1 MRKYIHIVFFSLI
14 ILASCKNSK
23 NTQNSLTTEDSKAV
37 AKTELPDNF
46 YKRLEGTI
54 AGKTVVL
61 NLQKI
66 DDDYDGNYYYEGS
79 WLNLSSDTLIG
90 KDSVVLL
97 ENSFY
102 DYYFDKDAK
111 QNNLSLKWNVKGFTG
126 TWENGN
132 QSKSYPVQ
140 LTEKYPE
147 GSYQFTAGKFAD
159 SVLAFADKTK
169 SPSASISFE
178 YLQATATDEAGNWL
192 NKQLKSISGIRPANM
207 DQEIGFKKIAEEY
220 FSDYRKEIAE
230 MQKTGP
236 DRGFDAWM
244 NYTNSSQQSIVFNGN
259 GFVVIDFL
267 ADSYTGGA
275 HGNYSSTMFC
285 LDVNNKKQMVLSDVV
300 KIDSN
305 SLQKL
310 LEQNLR
316 KQYNIKP
323 QNQISTVLFDNFLKP
338 NKNFYF
344 NSNGLAFMYNPYEV
358 ASYAQ
363 GQIVIFVPFSE
374 LSAYLNPAFAERIF
388 AKK

>member
-1 MRKYIHIVFFSLI
+1 MRKYAHPVIICLI
-14 ILASCKNSK
+14 FLAACTNPKSDNKAN
-23 NTQNSLTTEDSKAV
+23 QNSDSV
-37 AKTELPDNF
+37 ALANTELSDNF

-54 AGKTVVL
+54 AGKRVVL

-79 WLNLSSDTLIG
+79 WLNLSTDTLIG

-111 QNNLSLKWNVKGFTG
+111 QNNLSLKWNGKGFTG

-147 GSYQFTAGKFAD
+147 GSYQFTAGKFSD
-159 SVLAFADKTK
+159 SVTAFADKTK

-178 YLQATATDEAGNWL
+178 YLQATATDDGGNWL
-192 NKQLKSISGIRPANM
+192 NNQLKSISGIKPGNVDR
-207 DQEIGFKKIAEEY
+207 EIGFKKIAEAY
-220 FSDYRKEIAE
+220 FSDYRKEITNL
-230 MQKTGP
+230 QKTGP

-244 NYTNSSQQSIVFNGN
+244 NYTNNSQQSIAFNGS

-285 LDVNNKKQMVLSDVV
+285 LDVKNKKQMVLNDVV

-305 SLQKL
+305 TLQKL

-323 QNQISTVLFDNFLKP
+323 ENQISTVLFDNFLKP

-363 GQIVIFVPFSE
+363 GQIVVFIPFAE
-374 LSAYLNPAFAERIF
+374 LKAYLNPAFAERIGV
-388 AKK
+388 K